1 MASRNAL
8 VIDLALINTSPR
20 MKARAVLDGPAGSEI
35 PKKRPQTSAAPQ
47 TRYAAPGH
55 VPLLACLHIFRRSR
69 AKRRMQSVDLDL
81 SDVFVRL
88 LAAAAAG
95 GLVGLN
101 RDLADKPIGVRTLGL
116 VSLGA
121 ATVSLA
127 GLQVQGMAESADAL
141 SRVVQGI
148 IQGVMAGISFIG
160 AGVIL
165 RNVETRNVEGLTTA
179 ATVWVSAALGVAC
192 GLGAWRTIAIAIPVT
207 MAMLFATGWIDQFT
221 KRDRN
226 NDGQ

>member
-1 MASRNAL
+1 MIFDFS
-8 VIDLALINTSPR
+8 DL
-20 MKARAVLDGPAGSEI
+20 
-35 PKKRPQTSAAPQ
+35 
-47 TRYAAPGH
+47 
-55 VPLLACLHIFRRSR
+55 LL
-69 AKRRMQSVDLDL
+69 
-81 SDVFVRL
+81 RL

-101 RDLADKPIGVRTLGL
+101 RDLADKPIGVRTLAL

-121 ATVSLA
+121 AIISTA
-127 GLQVQGMAESADAL
+127 GIQVQGIAQNPDAM

-165 RNVETRNVEGLTTA
+165 RNAAAGTVEGLTTA

-207 MAMLFATGWIDQFT
+207 LATLFSAVVIEKFRNQT
-221 KRDRN
+221 KMNDRAN
-226 NDGQ
+226 HRQ